1 MRKLGERELSL
12 LGPDVTEELL
22 LTHLGANTDAELLRE
37 LGLITDGNEISPS
50 GWKVLSA
57 YPFFGNGEGK
67 RRPYP
72 KMLFSFLLSLSSSL
86 PSPFFDSP
94 FFRKDGFVNL
104 FPTIERKK
112 ISRMAYLV
120 GKAMYSRNLF
130 TKDGLVDRN
139 RADAFMSLSLHD
151 RMSYILASVSDSNM
165 DDASRALS
173 LVECILGL
181 EKEKLPRVKKAIEA
195 YSGIA
200 LDMDLLSQIGL
211 IYEDENG
218 LISSRSLEERDE
230 MGEDTVY
237 TLSSDYTVTY
247 NGGRDRDIY
256 LIAEPVTADANT
268 TQWLISKDSVRK
280 ALDAT
285 LTSDD
290 IIRILHEYSS
300 YGVSDTI
307 TEQIRSWEREYNQVR
322 IIRGTVVITEERFSS
337 LFSLPGIKEHIIE
350 KLGERAY
357 LFDSASSPDWRAAL
371 ESYGVVMLG
380 TTKGPEF
387 YFESPSYRVYDTCYP
402 LKKYREIPRHRE
414 IRFDRTSY
422 EKLLGEAKDTWEKV
436 LVKSHLVFSPSGMRS
451 YSFVDGLEYN
461 AKKELIRD
469 AVKDGKAIVMGD
481 TEGNYSFC
489 IPLKIDGDTVTTD
502 RGEKEISKIW
512 KVSSAPKSVV
522 RKAEELYRE
531 NEAL

>member
-22 LTHLGANTDAELLRE
+22 LTHLGESRDEELLRE
-37 LGLITDGNEISPS
+37 LGLITDGNEVTPS

-57 YPFFGNGEGK
+57 YPFFGNGEG
-67 RRPYP
+67 RHLPYP
-72 KMLFSFLLSLSSSL
+72 RMLFSFLLSLSSSL

-104 FPTIERKK
+104 FPTMDRKK

-130 TKDGLVDRN
+130 SKDGLVDRE
-139 RADAFMSLSLHD
+139 RAASFMSLSLHD
-151 RMSYILASVSDSNM
+151 RMSYILAAINGDNAE
-165 DDASRALS
+165 DASRALS
-173 LVECILGL
+173 LVECIRGLG
-181 EKEKLPRVKKAIEA
+181 KDKLDKVKTAIRA
-195 YSGIA
+195 WSGIDI
-200 LDMDLLSQIGL
+200 DMELLSQIGL
-211 IYEDENG
+211 IYEDEDG
-218 LISSRSLEERDE
+218 LIYSRSLEETDE
-230 MGEDTVY
+230 NGEDIVY

-268 TQWLISKDSVRK
+268 TQWLISKDSVKK
-280 ALDAT
+280 ALDCT

-290 IIRILHEYSS
+290 IIKILHEYSS
-300 YGVSDTI
+300 YGVNETI
-307 TEQIRSWEREYNQVR
+307 AEQIKSWEREYNQVR
-322 IIRGTVVITEERFSS
+322 VIRGTVVITEERFAS

-350 KLGERAY
+350 QLGERAY
-357 LFDSASSPDWRAAL
+357 LFDSSSSPDWRAAL
-371 ESYGVVMLG
+371 ESYGVNMLG

-387 YFESPSYRVYDTCYP
+387 YFESSSYRVYDTCYA
-402 LKKYREIPRHRE
+402 LKKHRPLPRRRE
-414 IRFDRTSY
+414 IRFDRAGY

-436 LVKSHLVFSPSGMRS
+436 LVKSHLVFSHTGMS
-451 YSFVDGLEYN
+451 AYSFVDGLEYN

-469 AVKDGKAIVMGD
+469 AVKDGNAIVTED
-481 TEGNYSFC
+481 TDGNYSFF
-489 IPLKIDGDTVTTD
+489 IPLKTDGDTVTTD
-502 RGEKEISKIW
+502 RGEMAISKIW
-512 KVSSAPKSVV
+512 KVSAAPKSVV

-531 NEAL
+531 KEAQ